1 MYSDGDEKNES
12 IAKKSTKSSVPP
24 RKSLGLWKTCCA
36 GIIMGFVA
44 YNGSFS
50 IVPIVYTSCSLIFG
64 SKSWFT
70 ILATACGQLTAGYLH
85 THSSRTGMALSIQLF
100 HGFYISKSE
109 MRNRRKYNETRCQ
122 SLHRFFI
129 THPVNAF
136 ILSSM
141 WQTFTIFYILQTEL
155 YLAYLDSV
163 TTSKVGVGN
172 AVCSSEERILIIQ
185 GLTRYVAGCLSGMST
200 GMINHLWQRYLAHR
214 PEQYAES
221 IGTKQPRLK
230 LRWADRRKLLSPCNM
245 ENWIKASAMLS
256 GALFIVVSNIP
267 NSTGLHLLT
276 LRRKRII
283 TDILVINGSW
293 FYLRDTAMLLLKK
306 AEKPPRIPLNLVA
319 STLPATNSK
328 LLENGQSEC

>member
-1 MYSDGDEKNES
+1 MYSDEDEKNES
-12 IAKKSTKSSVPP
+12 IAKKSTKPLVPP
-24 RKSLGLWKTCCA
+24 KRTLGLWKTCCA

-50 IVPIVYTSCSLIFG
+50 IVPVVYTSCSLIFG

-85 THSSRTGMALSIQLF
+85 THSSRTGMALSIQF
-100 HGFYISKSE
+100 FQGFYISKSE

-122 SLHRFFI
+122 SLRRFFI

-136 ILSSM
+136 VLSGM
-141 WQTFTIFYILQTEL
+141 WQTFTMFYILQTEL
-155 YLAYLDSV
+155 YLAYFDSV
-163 TTSKVGVGN
+163 NISKVGGAN

-185 GLTRYVAGCLSGMST
+185 GLTRYVAGCVSGMST

-214 PEQYAES
+214 PEHHAES
-221 IGTKQPRLK
+221 IDTKQQRLK
-230 LRWADRRKLLSPCNM
+230 LRWVDRRKLLSPCNM
-245 ENWIKASAMLS
+245 ENWIKVSVMLF

-276 LRRKRII
+276 LRQKRII
-283 TDILVINGSW
+283 TDILVINGGW
-293 FYLRDTAMLLLKK
+293 FYFRDAAMLFLKK
-306 AEKPPRIPLNLVA
+306 AEKPPRIPLNLVD
-319 STLPATNSK
+319 STLSATNSK